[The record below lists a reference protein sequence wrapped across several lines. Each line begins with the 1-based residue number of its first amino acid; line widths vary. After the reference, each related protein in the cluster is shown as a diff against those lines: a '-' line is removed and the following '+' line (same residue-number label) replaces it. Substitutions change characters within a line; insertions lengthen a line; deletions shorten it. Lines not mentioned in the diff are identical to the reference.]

1 MVKNE
6 YFIIGCGKFGAQLAS
21 TLSSN
26 GLQVIAIDKSQE
38 VIDRNSKNYDYGIC
52 TDTTDIDSL
61 RDTGVTKATCII
73 VAISDIQ
80 DSIMTCA
87 NLIELGFSGNIIARA
102 QNMVHKRIL
111 KTMGVQHI
119 TVPEIEVANRVALQA
134 MYHFDESVHSLTE
147 GFSWTRLTVSNRAA
161 TDIEIKDLG
170 LREKIQ
176 SMILFIKH
184 NNQIEFPVKPHTKI
198 SLGDIVTIMCPDFC
212 LGNAIKFFTDQSFSN
227 VAKKETKKLQKQVRI
242 KNKISNKTKRKG
254 K

>member
-134 MYHFDESVHSLTE
+134 MYRFDESVHSLTE
-147 GFSWTRLTVSNRAA
+147 GFS
-161 TDIEIKDLG
+161 
-170 LREKIQ
+170 
-176 SMILFIKH
+176 
-184 NNQIEFPVKPHTKI
+184 
-198 SLGDIVTIMCPDFC
+198 
-212 LGNAIKFFTDQSFSN
+212 
-227 VAKKETKKLQKQVRI
+227 
-242 KNKISNKTKRKG
+242 
-254 K
+254 